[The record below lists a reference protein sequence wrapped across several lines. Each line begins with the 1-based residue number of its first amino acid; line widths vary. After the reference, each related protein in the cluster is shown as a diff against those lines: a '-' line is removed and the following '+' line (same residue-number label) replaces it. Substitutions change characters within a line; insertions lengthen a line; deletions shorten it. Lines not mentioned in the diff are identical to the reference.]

1 MKIAIV
7 ASSNREGSTSTKLS
21 RYIESLL
28 LDRGH
33 DMTFFDIHKQ
43 PLTIYNPD
51 IEATT
56 DNELLFVKQLTDA
69 DGIVLAT
76 ADYHGGM
83 TGALKNALDFVG
95 SDQFAGKPVLL
106 VSSAG
111 GPNGMS
117 SLQQMTLTVR
127 HCHGIVC
134 PEWISIGRGQKDFDE
149 EGKPVL
155 EAVKERVNTGIEMFE
170 YMLRK

>member
-1 MKIAIV
+1 MKIAV
-7 ASSNREGSTSTKLS
+7 LAGSNHKGSTSTKLS
-21 RYIESLL
+21 RYIERLL
-28 LDRGH
+28 LDKEY
-33 DMTFFDIHKQ
+33 DMTFFDVYKQ
-43 PLTIYNPD
+43 PLTVYNPD

-56 DNELLFVKQLTDA
+56 VNELLMVEQLREADA
-69 DGIVLAT
+69 IILST

-83 TGALKNALDFVG
+83 TGAMKNALDFVG
-95 SDQFAGKPVLL
+95 SDEFGGKPVLL

-149 EGKPVL
+149 NGNPVSDK
-155 EAVKERVNTGIEMFE
+155 VRERIDNALSMFE
-170 YMLRK
+170 SMIK